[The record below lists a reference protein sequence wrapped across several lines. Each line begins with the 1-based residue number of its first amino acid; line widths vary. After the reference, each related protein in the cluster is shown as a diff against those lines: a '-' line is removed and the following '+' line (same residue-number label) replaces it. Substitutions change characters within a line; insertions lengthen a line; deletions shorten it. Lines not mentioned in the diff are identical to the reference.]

1 MEISRDTAANLIV
14 LFDILIITIFTL
26 CIFRLRWYETLVE
39 GDRQLLQPHIE
50 DFSVYIDEIPIEPE
64 VYEDN
69 PELLTAMMAVHLEST
84 LTEQF
89 MVDEKLTKDEAQDLS
104 QVSAI

>member
-1 MEISRDTAANLIV
+1 M
-14 LFDILIITIFTL
+14 
-26 CIFRLRWYETLVE
+26 
-39 GDRQLLQPHIE
+39 
-50 DFSVYIDEIPIEPE
+50 YIDEIPIEPE

-69 PELLTAMMAVHLEST
+69 PELLTAMMAVHLENT